1 MRRNAADRQNHRL
14 AWAFSK
20 LAFLMFCFIVLAF
33 LAPFWWGF
41 ELFSHFSW
49 HYMIATAALTFVFL
63 VLKRP
68 FLIIVCL
75 VLTALSC
82 WQVSSYIIKP
92 QQVALVDDFSDTD
105 ISLLQFNLAT
115 DNKRKENVIKWI
127 GSELKHTDIIIL
139 QEVTPEWNVALETIK
154 NQYFYSFS
162 TNPTNNHNIL
172 VLSQLLV
179 NSAKNINYIE
189 TELLELDMATSEGVP
204 FNLYAIHS
212 PSPLNKKGAEIQ
224 KTMLNNIASNIS
236 QRNKAAIVVGDFA
249 TTPFS
254 PVFKDMVKRA
264 KLYNSWLKVGYHGSW
279 PAPFPSELAL
289 SIDHLLVNDEVYIH
303 DKMVFKDSHG
313 SDHYPL
319 LTKKRFKNP

>member
-1 MRRNAADRQNHRL
+1 MKRNAADRQNHRL
-14 AWAFSK
+14 AWALSK

-33 LAPFWWGF
+33 LAPFWRGF

-49 HYMIATAALTFVFL
+49 HYMIATAALTLVFL

-68 FLIIVCL
+68 FLIISCL

-82 WQVSSYIIKP
+82 WQVSSYISNS

-115 DNKRKENVIKWI
+115 DNQRKDNVIKWI
-127 GSELKHTDIIIL
+127 DSELKHTDIIVL
-139 QEVTPEWNVALETIK
+139 LEVTPEWDVALETIK

-162 TNPTNNHNIL
+162 TNPTNNRNIL

-189 TELLELDMATSEGVP
+189 TELLELDMTSSEGVP

-212 PSPLNKKGAEIQ
+212 PSPLNKKGADIQ

-254 PVFKDMVKRA
+254 PVFKDIVKRA

-313 SDHYPL
+313 SDHYPV
-319 LTKKRFKNP
+319 LTKVRFKNP